1 MGRQIPGGIS
11 RRITMQ
17 NNIFDKPS
25 EMLRSIL
32 SKDQLSFCEYRF
44 EEDLLISYGNDL
56 KIQKTIPG
64 YLAHIEADSQVHPD
78 DRWKLKEFFQG
89 KTRGEVE
96 VRLQT
101 DDSLKKLLFQVYPLD
116 EIDISRRFMFVIR
129 DITGRQTGKPFWKT
143 VP

>member
-101 DDSLKKLLFQVYPLD
+101 DDSLKKLFTLG
-116 EIDISRRFMFVIR
+116 ISAPPSM
-129 DITGRQTGKPFWKT
+129 
-143 VP
+143 VPTNRLLKVLLKSKLMVL

>member
-1 MGRQIPGGIS
+1 MTVYIYFNVADTTEKDVMGRQIPGGIS

-64 YLAHIEADSQVHPD
+64 YLAHIEADSQVHPLETE
-78 DRWKLKEFFQG
+78 RIFSG
-89 KTRGEVE
+89 KNER
-96 VRLQT
+96 
-101 DDSLKKLLFQVYPLD
+101 
-116 EIDISRRFMFVIR
+116 
-129 DITGRQTGKPFWKT
+129 
-143 VP
+143 